1 MSYLLDAVGREK
13 QQQGQLDATVAVP
26 LAPKS
31 ALPWHFAWPLAG
43 ALTGAVAMYAVL
55 ALQPVPEIEAPAQVA
70 AEVVRVKQVAMPI
83 PVAFDV
89 APEPEPEPVQY
100 LYQPEQQRMTTEVS
114 QPAAP
119 TGKEVRSDAAIVT
132 EPEVVASTPA
142 EVSEPANAKL
152 LAAFE
157 QAVADLDLAEPA
169 EEPAVEPTPV
179 SEPEAT
185 SLSAEALMA
194 PKPAEVAS
202 QQPTEAPKLGTLPW
216 AFQKGLPDINI
227 TAHVYSSD
235 ADNRWLRANGRE
247 LQEGDAVAPGVTLKE
262 IRPNEVILEKAGQA
276 FSVPALGQL

>member
-31 ALPWHFAWPLAG
+31 SLPWHFAWPVAG
-43 ALTGAVAMYAVL
+43 ALVGATAMYAAL
-55 ALQPVPEIEAPAQVA
+55 ALQPAPQAEAPTAVVT
-70 AEVVRVKQVAMPI
+70 AEVVRVKQLVMPI
-83 PVAFDV
+83 PVAFEV
-89 APEPEPEPVQY
+89 APEPEPESEPMQY
-100 LYQPEQQRMTTEVS
+100 LYKPEQQVMT
-114 QPAAP
+114 A
-119 TGKEVRSDAAIVT
+119 
-132 EPEVVASTPA
+132 EPGQQAVKASNEVVASAQP
-142 EVSEPANAKL
+142 EVTSSTSVEASEPANAKL

-157 QAVADLDLAEPA
+157 RAVADLDLAEPA
-169 EEPAVEPTPV
+169 SEPAQQAVDA
-179 SEPEAT
+179 EADD
-185 SLSAEALMA
+185 SALSAEALMA
-194 PKPAEVAS
+194 PKAAETAS
-202 QQPTEAPKLGTLPW
+202 QGSVDAPKLGTLPW

-262 IRPNEVILEKAGQA
+262 IRPNEVILEKEGQA